1 MTEAG
6 SRITAVVL
14 MQDVAPH
21 VRPCLRTL
29 RWADETLVVD
39 GGSLDA
45 TVSLAQAAGARVVT
59 RRWDHYT
66 AQRTFALSQVRTPW
80 VLFVDADER
89 VPLEL
94 ALEVRAAVER
104 ASRAGTPAGY
114 WLPRQNLIMGRWV
127 RHAGWYPDFQLRLFR
142 VGHGRYDPHRQVHEL
157 VHLDGPSERLQATLL
172 HHNYVTWS
180 QFWTKQLRYAR
191 TEASEMY
198 ASGVRAKPH
207 NFLLQPMR
215 ELRRRYL
222 SLGGYRAGSLGLQ
235 LSLVLAIADGVK
247 YVELRRLGRA
257 RR

>member
-1 MTEAG
+1 MTSVAA
-6 SRITAVVL
+6 RITAVVL

-29 RWADETLVVD
+29 RWADQMLVVD
-39 GGSLDA
+39 GGSVDD
-45 TVSLAQAAGARVVT
+45 TVALAEAAGARVLS

-66 AQRTFALSQVRTPW
+66 AQRTFALSQVQTPW

-94 ALEVRAAVER
+94 AREVRAAIER
-104 ASRAGTPAGY
+104 TTRGSATVGF
-114 WLPRQNLIMGRWV
+114 WLPRQNLILGKWV
-127 RHAGWYPDFQLRLFR
+127 RHAGWYPDYQLRLFR

-157 VHLDGPSERLQATLL
+157 VHLDGPSERLRATLL

-191 TEASEMY
+191 AEASEMH
-198 ASGVRAKPH
+198 VRGLRTRPH
-207 NFLLQPMR
+207 NLLLQPLR

-222 SLGGYRAGSLGLQ
+222 SLGGYRAGTLGLQ
-235 LSLVLAIADGVK
+235 LSLVLAFADGVK
-247 YVELRRLGRA
+247 YAELHRLARAGR
-257 RR
+257 